1 VEVVTGA
8 NLLSRF
14 MGNTGPNVVEAM
26 RRAKG
31 GILFIDEAYGIAPRH
46 GSYGAEAIQ
55 ALIDNITLP
64 EFRGNLIIILGGYQ
78 DDVEQ
83 LFESNAGFRSR
94 FDKRR
99 IEFPSWTAQMATNAT
114 IKQIAKDGLSIT
126 AEAQELLPHMYE
138 QLSSLPE
145 WGSARDVY
153 RNILPAMYSKRSKRL
168 AAIARM
174 EKVDAEAAASGPGGL
189 SVDTGISASQHK
201 RGQRHQSSA
210 TAPYTAM
217 DVRDAFE
224 SSLKTRGR
232 KVNALATPQ
241 VSSASIKKK
250 KQPRPAFLPLD
261 PAQGGQG
268 AEQSKVNIKQN
279 VTVRMRKVDDGDAE
293 NSGWDAASVF
303 AALEEAC
310 AELGYSLDKIEE
322 ILTSGKYPP
331 ELIELVVLK
340 SGCSDVTVLVE
351 ILNSQKA
358 SFLAKIVALKKLNAQ
373 AKSAAEMKVQ
383 AKIRHIGKCPMN
395 FDWIKIPGGYQC
407 TGGTHFLSDMEIDL
421 A

>member
-1 VEVVTGA
+1 MV
-8 NLLSRF
+8 
-14 MGNTGPNVVEAM
+14 
-26 RRAKG
+26 
-31 GILFIDEAYGIAPRH
+31 PRH

-64 EFRGNLIIILGGYQ
+64 EFRGNLIIILGGYH

-114 IKQIAKDGLSIT
+114 VKQIAKDGLSIT

-174 EKVDAEAAASGPGGL
+174 EKVDAEAAASGGL
-189 SVDTGISASQHK
+189 SVDVDVSPSNTTTQHK
-201 RGQRHQSSA
+201 RAQRSHSSV

-217 DVRDAFE
+217 DVREAFE
-224 SSLKTRGR
+224 SSLKTRTKKGG
-232 KVNALATPQ
+232 AAPQ
-241 VSSASIKKK
+241 QPSSTKKK
-250 KQPRPAFLPLD
+250 PRPAFMALD
-261 PAQGGQG
+261 PNQG
-268 AEQSKVNIKQN
+268 AEKPKVNVKQN
-279 VTVRMRKVDDGDAE
+279 VTVRMKKVDDGDTDKG
-293 NSGWDAASVF
+293 GWDAASVY

-310 AELGYSLDKIEE
+310 DELGYSLDKIEE
-322 ILTSGKYPP
+322 ILTSGKYPQ

-340 SGCSDVTVLVE
+340 SGCSDVPVLVE

-358 SFLAKIVALKKLNAQ
+358 SFLAKIVALKKLSAQ
-373 AKSAAEMKVQ
+373 AKSATEMKIQ
-383 AKIRHIGKCPMN
+383 EKIRHIGKCPMN
-395 FDWIKIPGGYQC
+395 FDWLKIPGGYQC
-407 TGGTHFLSDMEIDL
+407 AGGSHFLSDVEIDI